1 MKQILLLMLGLAAAV
16 EAQTTNAPRTYFDAF
31 NATPDVLLVRGMSL
45 IGTLDKQIS
54 YPVEIR
60 VERLVNGQT
69 TNAVYA
75 VAVRTKVGQT
85 TLVDYIDY
93 DELDAVIRSVPLI
106 SQADTSV
113 APMDRFETSFHTRS
127 GLTISK
133 IGKLE
138 KSVITLTSGD
148 IRDTNSTRNQLA
160 PFVLNDFGT
169 YLTTA
174 KTKIDAIVA
183 SGQ

>member
-1 MKQILLLMLGLAAAV
+1 MLGLAAAV
-16 EAQTTNAPRTYFDAF
+16 EAQTTNAPRTWFDAF
-31 NATPDVLLVRGMSL
+31 NATPDVLLTRGMSI
-45 IGTLDKQIS
+45 IGKLDKQIN

-60 VERLVNGQT
+60 VERLVSQQT

-75 VAVRTKVGQT
+75 VALRTKVGQT
-85 TLVDYIDY
+85 TLIDYIDY

-106 SQADTSV
+106 SQADASV
-113 APMDRFETSFHTRS
+113 APMERFETSFHTRG

-133 IGKLE
+133 IGRLE

-148 IRDTNSTRNQLA
+148 IRDTNGTRNQLA
-160 PFVLNDFGT
+160 PFVLNDLGT

-174 KTKIDAIVA
+174 KTKIAAIAA

>member
-1 MKQILLLMLGLAAAV
+1 MKLTLLLILGLAAAV

-31 NATPDVLLVRGMSL
+31 NATPDVLLVRGMSI
-45 IGTLDKQIS
+45 IGTLDKQVN

-60 VERLVNGQT
+60 VERLVNQQT
-69 TNAVYA
+69 TNTVYA
-75 VAVRTKVGQT
+75 VCLRTKVGQT

-106 SQADTSV
+106 SQANTSV
-113 APMDRFETSFHTRS
+113 APMDKFETSFHTRS

-133 IGKLE
+133 IGRAE
-138 KSVITLTSGD
+138 KSVITMTSGD
-148 IRDTNSTRNQLA
+148 MRDTNGVRNQLA
-160 PFVLNDFGT
+160 PFVLDDFGT

-174 KTKIDAIVA
+174 KTKIDAIAA